1 MIFYKDF
8 KKERPFLIIPRS
20 SVIQINKHQID
31 KTDLNKFS
39 IYYQLS
45 KDEPITELKLKTQS
59 RNETEKWITRLKK
72 TIRPQK
78 YAFEYTHLNEEEYTT
93 PSDIIHMNDIRN
105 FYLQLCHIEYII
117 ARHYIRKLLDNLCTI
132 VEKEKTTMSK
142 HTSNVCM
149 KSDYLSSVTNQ
160 ALNVTNPLNSG
171 YIGSNFNNAGIE
183 EIKEEVTQNTNT
195 NNNVDGITM
204 AIEEEKVIGVSCME
218 EDNGGDIKNDNDNDD
233 GVVVDQGKSGNDVEN
248 ENEDEVEVEVSSQ
261 TEKADMRFKNECLLD
276 PELVKLTVGEQENE
290 EEIGNKTSPNEQ
302 K

>member
-1 MIFYKDF
+1 MIFYKDC
-8 KKERPFLIIPRS
+8 KKEQPFLIIPRS

-31 KTDLNKFS
+31 KTDLYKFS

-45 KDEPITELKLKTQS
+45 KDKPITELKLKTQS
-59 RNETEKWITRLKK
+59 RSETEKWIKNLKK

-93 PSDIIHMNDIRN
+93 PSDIVHVNDIRN

-132 VEKEKTTMSK
+132 SEKEKSK

-171 YIGSNFNNAGIE
+171 YIGSNFNTAGIE

-218 EDNGGDIKNDNDNDD
+218 EDNGGDVKNNDD
-233 GVVVDQGKSGNDVEN
+233 GGVVDQGKSGNDVEN
-248 ENEDEVEVEVSSQ
+248 EKEDEVEVSSQ

-290 EEIGNKTSPNEQ
+290 EEIGNKTSTIEQ

>member
-1 MIFYKDF
+1 MIFYKDL
-8 KKERPFLIIPRS
+8 KKEQPFLLIPRS

-31 KTDLNKFS
+31 KTDLYKFS

-59 RNETEKWITRLKK
+59 RSETEKWITKLKK
-72 TIRPQK
+72 SIRPQK
-78 YAFEYTHLNEEEYTT
+78 YAFVYSHLNEEEYTK
-93 PSDIIHMNDIRN
+93 PSNIVQVNDIRN
-105 FYLQLCHIEYII
+105 FYLQLCHLEYII
-117 ARHYIRKLLDNLCTI
+117 GRHHVRKLLDNLSTI
-132 VEKEKTTMSK
+132 AEKEKTTMSK

-171 YIGSNFNNAGIE
+171 HIGSNFNNGGIG
-183 EIKEEVTQNTNT
+183 EIKEQVTQTV
-195 NNNVDGITM
+195 NNADGITM

-218 EDNGGDIKNDNDNDD
+218 EDNGDDNKNDAED
-233 GVVVDQGKSGNDVEN
+233 GKDKESENDVE
-248 ENEDEVEVEVSSQ
+248 DEVEVSSQ

-290 EEIGNKTSPNEQ
+290 EEIGNKTSPAEKQ
-302 K
+302 

>member
-8 KKERPFLIIPRS
+8 KKEQPFLIIPRS

-31 KTDLNKFS
+31 KTDLYKFS

-45 KDEPITELKLKTQS
+45 KDKPITELKLKTQS
-59 RNETEKWITRLKK
+59 RSETEQWITRLKK

-78 YAFEYTHLNEEEYTT
+78 YVFEYTHLNEEEYTT
-93 PSDIIHMNDIRN
+93 PSDIVHVNDIRN

-132 VEKEKTTMSK
+132 AEKEKSK

-171 YIGSNFNNAGIE
+171 YIGSNFNNVGIE

-204 AIEEEKVIGVSCME
+204 AIEEEKVIGISCME
-218 EDNGGDIKNDNDNDD
+218 EDNGGDIKNDNDD
-233 GVVVDQGKSGNDVEN
+233 GVVVDQGKSGNDGEN
-248 ENEDEVEVEVSSQ
+248 EKEDKDEVEVSSQ

-290 EEIGNKTSPNEQ
+290 EEIGNKTSPVEQ

>member
-8 KKERPFLIIPRS
+8 KKEQPFLIIPRS

-31 KTDLNKFS
+31 KTDLYKFS

-45 KDEPITELKLKTQS
+45 KDKPITELKLKTQS
-59 RNETEKWITRLKK
+59 RSETEKWIKNLKK

-93 PSDIIHMNDIRN
+93 PSDIVHVNDIRN

-132 VEKEKTTMSK
+132 SEKEKSK

-171 YIGSNFNNAGIE
+171 YIGSNFNTAGIE

-218 EDNGGDIKNDNDNDD
+218 EDNGGDVKNNDD
-233 GVVVDQGKSGNDVEN
+233 GGVVDQGKSGNDVEN
-248 ENEDEVEVEVSSQ
+248 ENEVEVEVSSQ

-290 EEIGNKTSPNEQ
+290 EEIGNKTSTIEQ